1 MISNRKVIVVLP
13 AFNASKT
20 LTKTYQEIPFDIVD
34 ETILVD
40 DFSGDGTSTLGRN
53 LGIPHVIKHSAT
65 TGYSGHVLTP
75 AENANVKQ

>member
-40 DFSGDGTSTLGRN
+40 GFSSDGTPTLAQN
-53 LGIPHVIKHSAT
+53 LGIPHVMKHSST
-65 TGYSGHVLTP
+65 TGYSGNVLTP
-75 AENANVKQ
+75 AENANIKK